1 MLSPNAKTVQIG
13 RICQLNY
20 GWGGLLEYST
30 ISGSQQVPFS
40 ASTLPL
46 RIGQEVGFYLQ
57 CEGNRIE
64 AVNLQAPSSP
74 PSSRS
79 NDAKSSE
86 TKNRF
91 QIAEASNGDVLSPTS
106 ASPILQR
113 QIQRLQQRIAIFG
126 NASQEEQCQMVL
138 EAERALDILLDETD
152 LDGDALCRLVR
163 HCASWLRAPSL
174 SAATKKPLDEETT
187 AASQE
192 IPGHLN
198 LQQRVRKLLIRALSH
213 LDLSDGPT
221 FQALEAAFIYMQTL
235 LQLLDWKARSHLS
248 TKSTWQWLRLRAL
261 LSSSLK
267 PMVGEP
273 DQSQES
279 LPPSYLPVANGP
291 VVEARGDRSVR
302 SGYLKCFAGSVYE
315 PSQKIQ
321 ALRTI
326 FQSETVAV
334 KCSECSFTISSS
346 WRFQH
351 PKRGTTA
358 LLVPSNGHSICQ
370 RNLKKRCY
378 WTAMGRMRTKADV
391 HANLNFCCHDRLL
404 MQCAPCGGKMMCE
417 HGRQRYQCK
426 DCRGGRICEHD
437 RRKDLCKICKHLP
450 KQRNRRNATK

>member
-79 NDAKSSE
+79 NEANTPE

-152 LDGDALCRLVR
+152 LDGDALCSLVR
-163 HCASWLRAPSL
+163 HCASWLRAPSF

-192 IPGHLN
+192 IPGHFN

-248 TKSTWQWLRLRAL
+248 TKSTSQWLRLRAL

-273 DQSQES
+273 DQSQQS
-279 LPPSYLPVANGP
+279 LPPSYLSLGPKLLWRREDYHKRHKDHVGKFRNQIAWLDDVHTKCCFTFHGAQLIFPGVGGVFSARPVANGP

-302 SGYLKCFAGSVYE
+302 SGQTD
-315 PSQKIQ
+315 PPP
-321 ALRTI
+321 TW
-326 FQSETVAV
+326 TVPFFG
-334 KCSECSFTISSS
+334 E
-346 WRFQH
+346 R
-351 PKRGTTA
+351 
-358 LLVPSNGHSICQ
+358 
-370 RNLKKRCY
+370 
-378 WTAMGRMRTKADV
+378 
-391 HANLNFCCHDRLL
+391 
-404 MQCAPCGGKMMCE
+404 
-417 HGRQRYQCK
+417 
-426 DCRGGRICEHD
+426 
-437 RRKDLCKICKHLP
+437 
-450 KQRNRRNATK
+450 

>member
-46 RIGQEVGFYLQ
+46 RIGQEVAFYLQ
-57 CEGNRIE
+57 CEGSRIE

-79 NDAKSSE
+79 NNANNPE

-91 QIAEASNGDVLSPTS
+91 QIAEASNGDVLSPTP

-235 LQLLDWKARSHLS
+235 LQLLDWKARRHLS

-279 LPPSYLPVANGP
+279 LPPSYL
-291 VVEARGDRSVR
+291 S
-302 SGYLKCFAGSVYE
+302 L
-315 PSQKIQ
+315 
-321 ALRTI
+321 
-326 FQSETVAV
+326 
-334 KCSECSFTISSS
+334 
-346 WRFQH
+346 
-351 PKRGTTA
+351 GTK
-358 LLVPSNGHSICQ
+358 LL
-370 RNLKKRCY
+370 
-378 WTAMGRMRTKADV
+378 
-391 HANLNFCCHDRLL
+391 
-404 MQCAPCGGKMMCE
+404 
-417 HGRQRYQCK
+417 
-426 DCRGGRICEHD
+426 
-437 RRKDLCKICKHLP
+437 
-450 KQRNRRNATK
+450 